1 MFRWLEGGGGS
12 DRDKIVDVDGFR
24 KRSGWLESASTE
36 ERKKVGVALAL
47 TWRDLMS
54 ETGSLNGYAEATRKR
69 QKDLLV
75 RLVKYEITC
84 REAGNKPEAIAAEL
98 LSYLL
103 AMIAAGDEEGE
114 TMMSVPI
121 ENLARFGDP
130 DISIARDPA
139 QSELDPLL

>member
-12 DRDKIVDVDGFR
+12 DRDKIIDGFR
-24 KRSGWLESASTE
+24 KRSERLEGASSE
-36 ERKKVGVALAL
+36 ERRKVGVALAL

-130 DISIARDPA
+130 DVSIARDPA
-139 QSELDPLL
+139 QGELDPLL